1 MTGRSQDA
9 SVFSTCHGKFLLTAT
24 VGLVIFCFTATT
36 TAVCYICVTLPSMQ
50 FARLLRCI
58 YLLGCRRFLALYWSD
73 NTGNVSL
80 FKKDRNHFWS
90 SSSNIS
96 GSNTCLAS
104 VTIRGQNCR
113 DQPRQYRATET
124 KTLYFNLEKVN
135 SQTWLFIY
143 FFFYSKKRFLLRTSW
158 VCSCDG
164 HFENGENWSE
174 LRGGLGLKNPRK
186 AHGTSLVKTERY
198 FFKFFDSPRHL
209 CDSFQTSMCK
219 SISKCPSLNKFTTR
233 ELSNL

>member
-9 SVFSTCHGKFLLTAT
+9 SVFSTCHRKFLLTAT

-198 FFKFFDSPRHL
+198 FFKFFWQS
-209 CDSFQTSMCK
+209 QTFVWFVSD
-219 SISKCPSLNKFTTR
+219 IDV
-233 ELSNL
+233 

>member
-104 VTIRGQNCR
+104 VTISGQNCR

-124 KTLYFNLEKVN
+124 KTLYFNLEKIS

-143 FFFYSKKRFLLRTSW
+143 LFFLLESLFLWRPFW
-158 VCSCDG
+158 KR
-164 HFENGENWSE
+164 WE
-174 LRGGLGLKNPRK
+174 LERVTRGLGVEKSSESARNLTRRNGAIFFQIFSTVPDICVIRFR
-186 AHGTSLVKTERY
+186 HRCVNRFQNVGLLTNSQLV
-198 FFKFFDSPRHL
+198 S
-209 CDSFQTSMCK
+209 
-219 SISKCPSLNKFTTR
+219 
-233 ELSNL
+233 

>member
-143 FFFYSKKRFLLRTSW
+143 LFFLLEKKILTSHVVSLFLW
-158 VCSCDG
+158 RP
-164 HFENGENWSE
+164 FWKRWE
-174 LRGGLGLKNPRK
+174 LERVTRGLGFEKSSESARNFTRKNGAIFFQIFLTVPDICVIRFR
-186 AHGTSLVKTERY
+186 HRCVNRFQNVRLLTNSQLV
-198 FFKFFDSPRHL
+198 S
-209 CDSFQTSMCK
+209 
-219 SISKCPSLNKFTTR
+219 
-233 ELSNL
+233 

>member
-104 VTIRGQNCR
+104 VTISGQNCR

-124 KTLYFNLEKVN
+124 KTLYFNLEKIS

-143 FFFYSKKRFLLRTSW
+143 LFFFTRKKDSYFARREFVLVTAILKTVRTGASYAGAW
-158 VCSCDG
+158 VWKILG
-164 HFENGENWSE
+164 KRME
-174 LRGGLGLKNPRK
+174 L
-186 AHGTSLVKTERY
+186 HS
-198 FFKFFDSPRHL
+198 
-209 CDSFQTSMCK
+209 
-219 SISKCPSLNKFTTR
+219 
-233 ELSNL
+233 